1 MTMSAWVASRDRERV
16 PHGGEY
22 TAEEVGPWRERRSQ
36 LTVCLKLVQDKR
48 IRPRFILP
56 HPPTQTS
63 HSYSCKGIFE
73 LFSTEHPRK
82 CISLTTLSLKMGHG
96 RNGALCAR
104 PCPGLLMIS
113 AAELLE
119 IFSKRRNAHPLP
131 GCFWMRSGW
140 LPAQPAQARM
150 KEWAA
155 PISIVP
161 QCPARAQGGW
171 KLQKGTSVPAAE

>member
-1 MTMSAWVASRDRERV
+1 MSAWVASRDRERV

-22 TAEEVGPWRERRSQ
+22 TAEEVGPWRERPSQ
-36 LTVCLKLVQDKR
+36 LTVCLKHVQDKR

-56 HPPTQTS
+56 HLPTQTS

-73 LFSTEHPRK
+73 FFSTEHLGK
-82 CISLTTLSLKMGHG
+82 FISLTTLSLKMGRG

-104 PCPGLLMIS
+104 LCPGLLMIP

-119 IFSKRRNAHPLP
+119 IFSKRRNAYPLP
-131 GCFWMRSGW
+131 GFFWMRSGW
-140 LPAQPAQARM
+140 LLAQPTQARI

-155 PISIVP
+155 LISTVP
-161 QCPARAQGGW
+161 RCPARAQGGW
-171 KLQKGTSVPAAE
+171 KLRKATSVPAAE